1 MTCGEGLYDMNWQS
15 GKLPTLSHLEFHKT
29 VIEGL
34 AGNFKKIAQKRG
46 RPSEW
51 ETAPN
56 SVT

>member
-1 MTCGEGLYDMNWQS
+1 MNRQS
-15 GKLPTLSHLEFHKT
+15 AKLPTLSNLEFHKKVT
-29 VIEGL
+29 EGL
-34 AGNFKKIAQKRG
+34 AGNFKKIGQKRG